1 LPPPIIHW
9 EEIRQVAVQEDSQ
22 GRALEGRHKVL
33 GCEEVSGS
41 RRILCIGVP
50 GSSPELSV
58 NRLQSVAA
66 LSFIPD
72 AAFPEERQ
80 AAIADLPQPSDA
92 VAKDDLV
99 WVHSILQAAKE
110 LNQSSFD
117 GVWIDREYLPQMG
130 QWAGLLQSSEML
142 RDMPEGVAL
151 LDDHHRVLWA
161 NKRLLK
167 WSRKDLSNA
176 AVTFY
181 ELLDNPEIMGP
192 DFCPF
197 HTAMATGVES
207 SSTLHSADNR
217 YFQVHAAPIGVN
229 TANDANGMSDADPS
243 SDTQSDTH
251 SDTASD
257 TSGQTYSVSATTPA
271 THLIVTVG
279 DITEEILQQQKIA
292 AIHKAGRELADLRP
306 REIFMMEVDDRIDL
320 LKENIRHYLSDLLNF
335 EVIEIRLLEQAT
347 GNLVPLLSVGIDQE
361 AADRKLYAQPRGN
374 GITGY
379 VAASG
384 MSYICQDVVNDPLF
398 IPGVAAAK
406 SSLTVPLI
414 LHDQIL
420 GTINVESFEPAA
432 FGESD
437 LQFLEIFARDVA
449 FALNTLELLVA
460 QKANTA
466 QQSCD
471 AIHSAV
477 ALPVDEIL
485 NDAVNVMEGY
495 IGHQSEVVDRLR
507 RILQNARDIKQ
518 TIQQIGQKMTPLEA
532 VPAGVAGEQHAAL
545 SGKRILVV
553 DEDGSVRDD
562 AHRLLERYGCIV
574 ETAHEGKEAVMMVR
588 SSGGEGS
595 YDVIISDI
603 KLPDFSGYQLMCRL
617 SEIMPR
623 VPMVLMTGFGYDP
636 GHSIVKA
643 RQAGL
648 HPKGVLFKPFRLDQL
663 IDVVET
669 ILEVNRNAATV

>member
-1 LPPPIIHW
+1 
-9 EEIRQVAVQEDSQ
+9 
-22 GRALEGRHKVL
+22 
-33 GCEEVSGS
+33 
-41 RRILCIGVP
+41 VP
-50 GSSPELSV
+50 ERSPEIL
-58 NRLQSVAA
+58 RQQ
-66 LSFIPD
+66 P
-72 AAFPEERQ
+72 Q
-80 AAIADLPQPSDA
+80 AASPSKFVSNMGSVVSFDEQAVFNDA
-92 VAKDDLV
+92 EIVVVDSV
-99 WVHSILQAAKE
+99 LQAANE
-110 LNQSSFD
+110 LNQTPFD
-117 GVWIDREYLPQMG
+117 GVWMDRSYLPQMG
-130 QWAGLLQSSEML
+130 HWAGLLQSSEML

-161 NKRLLK
+161 NRRLLR
-167 WSRKDLSNA
+167 WSGHRSLPTG
-176 AVTFY
+176 VTFY
-181 ELLDNPEIMGP
+181 ELLGNPEIMGP

-197 HTAMATGVES
+197 HTAMATGSES
-207 SSTLHSADNR
+207 SSTLHSLDNR
-217 YFQVHAAPIGVN
+217 YFQVHAAPIGAGVESDVDTEATDREQGRGEDSKEN
-229 TANDANGMSDADPS
+229 PDGMVGPVD
-243 SDTQSDTH
+243 
-251 SDTASD
+251 
-257 TSGQTYSVSATTPA
+257 
-271 THLIVTVG
+271 HLIVTVG

-306 REIFMMEVDDRIDL
+306 REIFMMEVDDRIEL

-361 AADRKLYAQPRGN
+361 ASDRKLYAQPRGN

-406 SSLTVPLI
+406 SSLTVPLV

-420 GTINVESFEPAA
+420 GTINVESFETAA
-432 FGESD
+432 FGDSD

-495 IGHQSEVVDRLR
+495 IGHQSEIVDRLR

-518 TIQQIGQKMTPLEA
+518 TIQQIGQRMTPLEA
-532 VPAGVAGEQHAAL
+532 VPAGLQNEQHAAL
-545 SGKRILVV
+545 CGKRILVV

-648 HPKGVLFKPFRLDQL
+648 HPKGILFKPFRLDQL

-669 ILEVNRNAATV
+669 ILEVNRNAAIV